1 MVNKIAVRMGPADT
15 GNASVAV
22 EVCRGHAGGME
33 GDADIARTAALFAD
47 PARVRVLMALADG
60 RSLAA
65 SVLAGEA
72 GLTAQGVSAHLSKL
86 LAAGLVTA
94 EKSGRHRFYRI
105 AGAAPDLLEAL
116 ARHSPT
122 RPVRSLREGTRAE
135 ALRTARLC
143 YDHVAGRLGV
153 TVTAALL
160 DRGALAT
167 VDGDPTTQRRPG
179 DRISSQLQE
188 HPYVLG
194 PAADEVFAALGV
206 NVEAAAES
214 RRPLLRFCLDWTE
227 QRHHL
232 AGALGAAVT
241 RQFMDAGW
249 LRSRAKA
256 HRAVQLTETGARVLE
271 DVLGVSGA
279 PRQAPRPDR
288 TAHTA

>member
-1 MVNKIAVRMGPADT
+1 
-15 GNASVAV
+15 
-22 EVCRGHAGGME
+22 ME
-33 GDADIARTAALFAD
+33 GDADVARTAALFAD

-72 GLTAQGVSAHLSKL
+72 GLSAQGVSAHLAKL

-105 AGAAPDLLEAL
+105 AGAAPELLEAL
-116 ARHSPT
+116 ARHSPA

-143 YDHVAGRLGV
+143 YDHLAGRLGV

-167 VDGDPTTQRRPG
+167 VDGDPTTRRRAG
-179 DRISSQLQE
+179 DRISAQLQE
-188 HPYVLG
+188 HPYTLG
-194 PAADEVFAALGV
+194 PAAPEVFGALGV
-206 NVEAAAES
+206 DLAIAS

-241 RQFMDAGW
+241 QRFLAAGW

-256 HRAVQLTETGARVLE
+256 HRAVRLTDEGAAVLG
-271 DVLGVSGA
+271 DVLGISGA
-279 PRQAPRPDR
+279 LPPAPCPDR
-288 TAHTA
+288 SAHTA

>member
-1 MVNKIAVRMGPADT
+1 
-15 GNASVAV
+15 
-22 EVCRGHAGGME
+22 ME

-47 PARVRVLMALADG
+47 PARARVLMALADG
-60 RSLAA
+60 RALAA
-65 SVLAGEA
+65 SVLASEA
-72 GLTAQGVSAHLSKL
+72 GLSAQGVSSHLSKL

-105 AGAAPDLLEAL
+105 AGAAPELLEAL
-116 ARHSPT
+116 ARHSPA
-122 RPVRSLREGTRAE
+122 RAVRSLREGTRAE

-153 TVTAALL
+153 TITAALL

-167 VDGDPTTQRRPG
+167 VDGDPTTRRRAG
-179 DRISSQLQE
+179 DRISSQLPE

-194 PAADEVFAALGV
+194 PASAEVFGELGV
-206 NVEAAAES
+206 DVAMAAAG

-241 RQFMDAGW
+241 ERFMAAGW

-256 HRAVQLTETGARVLE
+256 HRAVQLTDSGSAVLG
-271 DVLGVSGA
+271 DVLGVS
-279 PRQAPRPDR
+279 
-288 TAHTA
+288 